1 MAVVDV
7 IAYNL
12 ARIPIR
18 AYRVTSKGAR
28 PRRFLEI
35 QDATAHGQKA
45 HVIRDMIRTGE
56 LEETDH
62 PVLKLIHE
70 PMGYDRFDALD
81 GMQWRVVAQ
90 QMLELSGNA
99 YILFEG
105 GGTDALTGPPSEMLP
120 IPDSWVKRREGS
132 KRFDITS
139 TEENIEWDN
148 IHPSR
153 LHWIRKPRPANPFGR
168 GTGLAQVLSDEI
180 DADEAAAQFL
190 SSILNHNGVPALL
203 IQVEDSTPEQRA
215 QMMIDLNNR
224 FRGPRKAGQTL
235 VSSGKVDVKD
245 VGASPTNLQL
255 VEERDHF
262 WKTTRET
269 AGVPPEQLGV
279 VEDSNRAT
287 IRESDRIMGKNVLEP
302 RCAIWDGYYTNRLV
316 RLWPD
321 GENIIVAHDSAIPKD
336 EDLEATDRGS
346 APFALRMGEWRVRC
360 GEKPTGTAI
369 DDMFVINGVPMTEAQ
384 VLQLASYTVEAAKPQ
399 PVQPASSDKPS
410 K

>member
-18 AYRVTSKGAR
+18 AYRVKSKSAK

-35 QDATAHGQKA
+35 QDATSHGRKA
-45 HVIRDMIRTGE
+45 HVVRDMLRTGE
-56 LEETDH
+56 LEEIEHD
-62 PVLKLIHE
+62 VLRLIHQ

-99 YILFEG
+99 YVLFEAPG
-105 GGTDALTGPPSEMLP
+105 GPSARISGVPSEMLP
-120 IPDSWVKRREGS
+120 IPDSWVQRRPNG
-132 KRFDITS
+132 RFDISS
-139 TEENIEWDN
+139 TEESIEWND

-168 GTGLAQVLSDEI
+168 GVGMAQVLADEI

-190 SSILNHNGVPALL
+190 SSILAHHGVPALL
-203 IQVEDSTPEQRA
+203 VQVEDSTPEQRE
-215 QMMIDLNNR
+215 QMQIDLMNR

-235 VSSGKVDVKD
+235 VSSGKIDVKD
-245 VGASPTNLQL
+245 VGSSPTNLQL

-321 GENIIVAHDSAIPKD
+321 GESIIVAHDSAIPKD
-336 EDLEATDRGS
+336 EDLEAQDRGS
-346 APFALRMGEWRVRC
+346 APFALKFDEWRVRC
-360 GEKPTGTAI
+360 GEQPVGGTI
-369 DDMFVINGVPMTEAQ
+369 GEMYVINGVPMTEAQ
-384 VLQLASYTVEAAKPQ
+384 IMQLASYTVEAVKPQ
-399 PVQPASSDKPS
+399 PAQPATSPRE
-410 K
+410 